1 MSGMNIQQL
10 EYILA
15 VDTHRHFAT
24 AASKS
29 NVTQPTLSMMIRK
42 LEDELGVRIF
52 DRSKQPIEPT
62 PDGREIILRARQIL
76 ADVTHLKEF
85 ARGLKSDVSG
95 DIRIAIIPTLAPY
108 LLPLFLPSFVDR
120 HSSLRVTISELVTHD
135 IIEALKNGSVD
146 IGLLATPLHDPKLVE
161 YPVFYEEF
169 FAYTSDLPV
178 SPSRNTLAPS
188 LKLKASKKKYLLPK
202 DIDLSR
208 LWLLEEG
215 HCFRNQVFNLCELK
229 KRDVESDRLHYQ
241 AGSLET
247 LKNLVDHNK
256 GITILPLLATRE
268 LTALQRKKIRSF
280 APPKPVREISLVVN
294 TNYSREKILD
304 ALKEAIESCVPEET
318 SRKNLKSNVLEIE

>member
-1 MSGMNIQQL
+1 MNIQQL

-15 VDTHRHFAT
+15 VDTYRHFAT

-52 DRSKQPIEPT
+52 DRTRQPVEPT
-62 PDGREIILRARQIL
+62 PEGREIVLRARQIM

-95 DIRIAIIPTLAPY
+95 EIRIAIIPTLAPY
-108 LLPLFLPSFVDR
+108 LLPLFLPSFVDK
-120 HSSLRVTISELVTHD
+120 HPTLRVKISELVTHD
-135 IIEALKNGSVD
+135 IIEALKNGEVD

-161 YPVFYEEF
+161 HPVFYEEF
-169 FAYTSDLPV
+169 FAYTSDE
-178 SPSRNTLAPS
+178 R
-188 LKLKASKKKYLLPK
+188 ASKKKYLLPK
-202 DIDLSR
+202 DIDLSK

-229 KRDVESDRLHYQ
+229 KKDIESDRLHYQ

-256 GITILPLLATRE
+256 GITILPLLATKE
-268 LTALQRKKIRSF
+268 LTQSQQRKIRSF

-294 TNYSREKILD
+294 SNYSRKSILQ
-304 ALKEAIESCVPEET
+304 ALKKAIEDCMPEDVKG
-318 SRKNLKSNVLEIE
+318 SRLRLDPL

>member
-1 MSGMNIQQL
+1 MNIQQL

-52 DRSKQPIEPT
+52 DRTKQPVEPT
-62 PDGREIILRARQIL
+62 PEGRQVIIRARQIL
-76 ADVTHLKEF
+76 ADVNQLREF
-85 ARGLKSDVSG
+85 AKGLKSDISG

-108 LLPLFLPSFVDR
+108 LLPLFLPVFVEK
-120 HSSLRVTISELVTHD
+120 HSALRVNISELVTHD
-135 IIEALKNGSVD
+135 IIGALKSGDAD
-146 IGLLATPLHDPKLVE
+146 IGVLATPLHDPKLVE
-161 YPVFYEEF
+161 HPVFYEEF
-169 FAYTSDLPV
+169 FAYTSASEKV
-178 SPSRNTLAPS
+178 
-188 LKLKASKKKYLLPK
+188 SKKKYLLPK
-202 DIDLSR
+202 DIDLSK

-229 KRDVESDRLHYQ
+229 KKDVESDRLHYQ

-256 GITILPLLATRE
+256 GITILPLLATKD
-268 LTALQRKKIRSF
+268 LTKAQKQKIRSF
-280 APPKPVREISLVVN
+280 APPRPVREISLVVN
-294 TNYSREKILD
+294 SNYSRKSILQ
-304 ALKEAIESCVPEET
+304 ALKKAIEDVVPAEASE
-318 SRKNLKSNVLEIE
+318 KSKAQVLEIS